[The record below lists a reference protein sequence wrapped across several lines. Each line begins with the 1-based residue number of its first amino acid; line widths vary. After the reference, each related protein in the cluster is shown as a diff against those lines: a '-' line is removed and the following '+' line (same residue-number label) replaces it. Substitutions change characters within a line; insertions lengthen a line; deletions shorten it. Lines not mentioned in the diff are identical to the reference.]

1 MLVAMSDVKTVSLT
15 GVAAQSLGWEEPKKK
30 RATRSKRKGGAE
42 EERPVIRV
50 EEPLRSFDTP
60 RPIQNASMQPIK
72 PMAEMVKM
80 VSLQPVPV
88 EAPKP
93 VAETSEAEQTAGAR
107 SIRVELKRRQTAKKV
122 QLHPKRAVTAGKST
136 VTKKARKVFL
146 GVSSQHKRMTRAKKM
161 HHAIKIMPIATLR
174 EQLVK
179 KGLIKATSKAPET
192 VLRQMAADAQIVAA
206 KAL

>member
-1 MLVAMSDVKTVSLT
+1 MSDVKTVSLT
-15 GVAAQSLGWEEPKKK
+15 GLAAQSMGWEPKKRK
-30 RATRSKRKGGAE
+30 TRSKRKGGAE
-42 EERPVIRV
+42 DPAEEAAPPVQRV
-50 EEPLRSFDTP
+50 VAA
-60 RPIQNASMQPIK
+60 PIAPPP
-72 PMAEMVKM
+72 PMA
-80 VSLQPVPV
+80 
-88 EAPKP
+88 P
-93 VAETSEAEQTAGAR
+93 VAPPMAAPAEGGAR

-122 QLHPKRAVTAGKST
+122 QLHPKRTAAATKT
-136 VTKKARKVFL
+136 MTKKARRVML

-161 HHAIKIMPIATLR
+161 HHAIKVMPIATLR